1 VPFSAERKI
10 MEFQKDQSGAVGTA
24 LAIVERAPMTG

>member
-1 VPFSAERKI
+1 